1 MARAVQPGF
10 ARNLNQPLI
19 LVADDEP
26 FILQYIERVLQLA
39 NYGVITA
46 ATVEDAWKILE
57 QRQSEIELVLTDI
70 VMPGPVGG
78 LELAEKIHQLAPG
91 LPVLFIT
98 GALSES
104 DPRAAVM
111 VEKQLLLRKPFFPK
125 QLVEFVGA
133 QMHREPSSRVAR

>member
-1 MARAVQPGF
+1 MARAVQPGCS
-10 ARNLNQPLI
+10 RNLNQPLI

-26 FILQYIERVLQLA
+26 FILQYVERVLQLA

-70 VMPGPVGG
+70 VMPGRVDG

>member
-1 MARAVQPGF
+1 MARAVQPGCY
-10 ARNLNQPLI
+10 RNLNQPLI

-46 ATVEDAWKILE
+46 ATVEDAWKIFE

-70 VMPGPVGG
+70 VMPGPVDG

-91 LPVLFIT
+91 LSVLFIT

>member
-1 MARAVQPGF
+1 M
-10 ARNLNQPLI
+10 
-19 LVADDEP
+19 
-26 FILQYIERVLQLA
+26 
-39 NYGVITA
+39 TA

-70 VMPGPVGG
+70 VMPGPVDG
-78 LELAEKIHQLAPG
+78 LELAEKIHLLAPD

-104 DPRAAVM
+104 EPRAAVM

>member
-1 MARAVQPGF
+1 MARAVQPGCS
-10 ARNLNQPLI
+10 RNLSQPLI

-39 NYGVITA
+39 NYRVITA

-57 QRQSEIELVLTDI
+57 RRQSEIELVLTDI
-70 VMPGPVGG
+70 VMPGPLNG
-78 LELAEKIHQLAPG
+78 LELAEKIHQLVPD

-104 DPRAAVM
+104 DPGAAVM
-111 VEKQLLLRKPFFPK
+111 AEKQLLLRKPFFPK
-125 QLVEFVGA
+125 QLIEFVGA
-133 QMHREPSSRVAR
+133 RLLREPSSGMAP

>member
-1 MARAVQPGF
+1 MARAVQPGCS
-10 ARNLNQPLI
+10 RNLNQPLI

-70 VMPGPVGG
+70 VMPGPVDG

>member
-1 MARAVQPGF
+1 MARAVQPGCS
-10 ARNLNQPLI
+10 RNLNQPLI

-70 VMPGPVGG
+70 VMPGPVDG
-78 LELAEKIHQLAPG
+78 LELAEKIHQLAHG

>member
-46 ATVEDAWKILE
+46 ATVENAWKILE

-70 VMPGPVGG
+70 VMPGPVDG

>member
-1 MARAVQPGF
+1 MARAVQPGCS
-10 ARNLNQPLI
+10 RNLNQPLI

-70 VMPGPVGG
+70 VMPGRVDG

>member
-1 MARAVQPGF
+1 MARAVQPDCS
-10 ARNLNQPLI
+10 RNLNQPLI

-39 NYGVITA
+39 NYGVITT

-70 VMPGPVGG
+70 VMPGPVDG
-78 LELAEKIHQLAPG
+78 LELAEQIHQLAPG

>member
-1 MARAVQPGF
+1 MARAVQPGCSP
-10 ARNLNQPLI
+10 NLNQPLI

-46 ATVEDAWKILE
+46 ATVEDACKILE

-70 VMPGPVGG
+70 VMPGPVDG
-78 LELAEKIHQLAPG
+78 LELAEKIHLLAPD

-104 DPRAAVM
+104 EPRAAVM

>member
-10 ARNLNQPLI
+10 SRNLNQPLI

-70 VMPGPVGG
+70 VMPGPVDG

-98 GALSES
+98 GALSQS
-104 DPRAAVM
+104 DPRASVM

-133 QMHREPSSRVAR
+133 QMHREPSARVAR

>member
-1 MARAVQPGF
+1 MARAVQPGCS
-10 ARNLNQPLI
+10 RNLNQPLI

-39 NYGVITA
+39 DYGVITA

-70 VMPGPVGG
+70 VMPGPVDG

-111 VEKQLLLRKPFFPK
+111 VEKQLLLTKPFFPK

-133 QMHREPSSRVAR
+133 QMHPEPSSRVAR